1 MLLQLVIGSLS
12 RCLPNLTGRAHSGLY
27 IKNLMANEFTTTTT
41 ITMLRGAK
49 IARELTGRTGGRL
62 SVLASTGTVSNLIS
76 SRSVGQITSAAGS
89 RGITARNFTTGEATH
104 IAGGTYQTSILPNG
118 LTVASESMPG
128 TRSATVGVWINAG
141 SRADNPASSGTAHFL
156 EHLAFKGTN
165 KRTQLNLELEVENI
179 GSQINA
185 YTSRENT
192 VYYTKC
198 LSKDIKQNI
207 DILSDLLTKSRLEE
221 KAIENERHVILQES
235 DEVDKM
241 YDEVVF
247 DHLHSVA
254 FKNQDLG
261 RTILGPRELIK
272 TINRNDLVNYITSNY
287 KGDRMALIGVGNIDH
302 EDLVKKAHE
311 YFGHIKKSEVPFNQS
326 GGDLPIFHGDEI
338 RIQDDSLPTTHVAL
352 AVEGVSWSA
361 PDFFTA
367 SVANGIIGTWDRSIG
382 IGSNSPSPLAVTAAT
397 GGPRNS
403 PIANSYMAYTTSYA
417 DTGLMGIY
425 FTTESDAN
433 LKILVDA
440 VMKEWGRLKTGNI
453 TDDEVERSKAQ
464 LKASLVLALD
474 DSTAIAEDIGRQ
486 LVNTGYRLSPELVFE
501 RVEAITKQDVVDWAN
516 YRLKNKPIALAAV
529 GNVKTLPSLE
539 ELTEGLRQ

>member
-1 MLLQLVIGSLS
+1 MLARAS
-12 RCLPNLTGRAHSGLY
+12 RFSRSTIAGRRL
-27 IKNLMANEFTTTTT
+27 FTT
-41 ITMLRGAK
+41 
-49 IARELTGRTGGRL
+49 
-62 SVLASTGTVSNLIS
+62 ASPVPT
-76 SRSVGQITSAAGS
+76 
-89 RGITARNFTTGEATH
+89 F
-104 IAGGTYQTSILPNG
+104 QTSVLPNG

-128 TRSATVGVWINAG
+128 TRTATVGVWINAG

-165 KRTQLNLELEVENI
+165 KRSQLNLELEIENI

-198 LSKDIKQNI
+198 LETDINQNI
-207 DILSDLLTKSRLEE
+207 DILSDLLTKSKLEE
-221 KAIENERHVILQES
+221 RAIENERHVILQES

-247 DHLHSVA
+247 DHLHAVA
-254 FKNQDLG
+254 FKSQDLG

-272 TINRNDLVNYITSNY
+272 TIQRDDLVNYITTNY
-287 KGDRMALIGVGNIDH
+287 KGDRMALIGVGCVNH
-302 EDLVKKAHE
+302 EDLVKQAQK
-311 YFGHIKKSEVPFNQS
+311 YFGDIKKSEKPFKQS
-326 GGDLPIFHGDEI
+326 GGDLPVFYGDEI

-382 IGSNSPSPLAVTAAT
+382 VGSNSPSPLAVTAAI
-397 GGPRNS
+397 GGAGNT

-417 DTGLMGIY
+417 DTGLMGVY
-425 FTTESDAN
+425 FTADKDAN
-433 LKILVDA
+433 LKLFIDA
-440 VMKEWGRLKTGNI
+440 VMKEWARLKSGDI
-453 TDDEVERSKAQ
+453 TVEEVERSKAQ

-486 LVNTGYRLSPELVFE
+486 LVNTGFRLSPEEVFE
-501 RVEAITKQDVVDWAN
+501 RVEAITKKDVIDWAN
-516 YRLKNKPIALAAV
+516 YRLKDKPIALSAV
-529 GNVKTLPSLE
+529 GNVKTLPSHQY
-539 ELTEGLRQ
+539 LTKGMSL

>member
-1 MLLQLVIGSLS
+1 
-12 RCLPNLTGRAHSGLY
+12 
-27 IKNLMANEFTTTTT
+27 
-41 ITMLRGAK
+41 MLRRVVNGKNWTKTVGVRRMLNTA
-49 IARELTGRTGGRL
+49 
-62 SVLASTGTVSNLIS
+62 ASPVPT
-76 SRSVGQITSAAGS
+76 
-89 RGITARNFTTGEATH
+89 F
-104 IAGGTYQTSILPNG
+104 QTSVLPNG

-128 TRSATVGVWINAG
+128 TRTATVGVWINAG

-165 KRTQLNLELEVENI
+165 RRSQLNLELEIENI

-198 LSKDIKQNI
+198 LEGDIDQNI

-221 KAIENERHVILQES
+221 RAIENERHVILQES

-247 DHLHSVA
+247 DHLHAVA

-272 TINRNDLVNYITSNY
+272 TINREDLVNYITTNY
-287 KGDRMALIGVGNIDH
+287 KGDRMALIGVGCVNHD
-302 EDLVKKAHE
+302 ELVQKAQKF
-311 YFGHIKKSEVPFNQS
+311 FGDIKKSDKPFKQS
-326 GGDLPIFHGDEI
+326 GDDLPVFYGDEI

-382 IGSNSPSPLAVTAAT
+382 VGSNSPSPLAVTAAI
-397 GGPRNS
+397 GGPNNT

-417 DTGLMGIY
+417 DTGLMGVY
-425 FTTESDAN
+425 FTADKDAD
-433 LKILVDA
+433 LKLFVDA
-440 VMKEWGRLKTGNI
+440 VMKEWARLKSGDI
-453 TDDEVERSKAQ
+453 TVEEVERSKAQ

-486 LVNTGYRLSPELVFE
+486 LVNTGYRLSPEDVFE
-501 RVEAITKQDVVDWAN
+501 RVESITKQDVIDWAN
-516 YRLKNKPIALAAV
+516 YRLKDKPIALSAV
-529 GNVKTLPSLE
+529 GNVKTLPSHA
-539 ELTEGLRQ
+539 ELTKGMSL